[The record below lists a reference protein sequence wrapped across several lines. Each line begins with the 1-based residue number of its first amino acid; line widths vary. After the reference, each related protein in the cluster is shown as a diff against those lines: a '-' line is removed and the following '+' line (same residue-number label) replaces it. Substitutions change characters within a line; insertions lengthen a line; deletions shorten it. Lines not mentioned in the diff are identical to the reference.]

1 MIDDMKTSMDTNDS
15 VETYET
21 LIHNIVL
28 SDDEVISEGRSL
40 TQQIKVL
47 NRQLIDFSTCFT
59 IISTKVFQEWYEVC
73 SFCIEY
79 LVDNNS
85 RDVISQRST
94 SIDTSGYN
102 IFCSKEYIVNNLCV
116 ALHNNAHKCIISKAL
131 IQIYLLTTNEDFISK
146 PSQRNVYMISVVRD
160 IDISTNVTKSKSYY
174 SSILNITENLDDRY
188 QPFQLD
194 IVREKTRCSDDD
206 NIELSYIS
214 KHSSNTMDDIT
225 SFIIIGMANQKEI
238 NTDLLLPTSGDT
250 SSMIFKLSYRDIIF
264 HAIHPSLVK
273 NNISLDDLFRNI
285 PEFQVR
291 SGDDFKTQIVSNMKT
306 GMMDLSERG
315 LLGLCHK
322 NNKLVIYDILNEE
335 NDDD

>member
-1 MIDDMKTSMDTNDS
+1 
-15 VETYET
+15 
-21 LIHNIVL
+21 
-28 SDDEVISEGRSL
+28 
-40 TQQIKVL
+40 
-47 NRQLIDFSTCFT
+47 
-59 IISTKVFQEWYEVC
+59 
-73 SFCIEY
+73 
-79 LVDNNS
+79 
-85 RDVISQRST
+85 
-94 SIDTSGYN
+94 
-102 IFCSKEYIVNNLCV
+102 
-116 ALHNNAHKCIISKAL
+116 
-131 IQIYLLTTNEDFISK
+131 
-146 PSQRNVYMISVVRD
+146 
-160 IDISTNVTKSKSYY
+160 
-174 SSILNITENLDDRY
+174 
-188 QPFQLD
+188 
-194 IVREKTRCSDDD
+194 
-206 NIELSYIS
+206 
-214 KHSSNTMDDIT
+214 
-225 SFIIIGMANQKEI
+225 MANQKEI